1 MVQAKFTPILLGSDI
16 NVYGMARSFNEA
28 YGIKVQAWAASQLA
42 ATRYSKIV
50 DVEVHEGFEEDPGF
64 MNVMKQKIEEYK
76 NHPEPVILIACGD
89 GYAELLAKH
98 KDELKDT
105 FVVPY
110 IDYDLLEKLISKEG
124 FYEIAEK
131 YGLPYPHT
139 KIVTMD
145 DYKAENY
152 LNLPF
157 DYPVELKP
165 EDPVS
170 WLNCQFEGRKKAFTI
185 HDEAELVDIVGKIY
199 TNGYTEDLILQDFI
213 PGDDSNMR
221 VLNAYVD
228 KDHKVKMMCLG
239 HPLLEDPT
247 PQSIGNY
254 MAILP
259 AFSQKL
265 YDTVQSFLE
274 KLNYTG
280 MANFDIKYDPRD
292 GEYKFFEINLR
303 QGRSSFYVTLNGYN
317 LAKWYVD
324 DYVEDNLKDKPT
336 VYGNKDGANY
346 MLWLGVPK
354 KIFKEY
360 AYDNG
365 SKRLAEKLIDEGHY
379 GTTVFYDKD
388 RSLKRWLLMHYMFH
402 NYYARYKKYYQV
414 NKGQYF
420 EEEAKKLEK
429 QALRDGQQEKHENE
443 I

>member
-1 MVQAKFTPILLGSDI
+1 MSKKFTPILLGSDI

-28 YGIKVQAWAASQLA
+28 YGIKVKALADIQLA

-50 DVEVHEGFEEDPGF
+50 DVELHHGFSADPTFMDVMRKKMEIYKDHE
-64 MNVMKQKIEEYK
+64 
-76 NHPEPVILIACGD
+76 EPVILIACGD

-98 KDELKDT
+98 KEELSKV

-110 IDYDLLEKLISKEG
+110 IDYDLLEVLISKEG
-124 FYEIAEK
+124 FYKTAEK
-131 YGLPYPHT
+131 YGLPYPKT
-139 KIVTMD
+139 QIITMD

-152 LNLPF
+152 LTIPF

-170 WLNCQFEGRKKAFTI
+170 WLNCQFEGRKKTFTI
-185 HDEAELVDIVGKIY
+185 HDEAELADIVGKIY
-199 TNGYTEDLILQDFI
+199 THGYKADLILQDFI

-221 VLNAYVD
+221 TLNAYVD
-228 KDHKVKMMCLG
+228 KNHQVKMMCLG

-254 MAILP
+254 VIILP
-259 AFSQKL
+259 AYDEKL
-265 YDTVQSFLE
+265 YEQVQSFLE

-280 MANFDIKYDPRD
+280 MANFDIKYDVRD
-292 GEYKFFEINLR
+292 GQYKFFEINLR

-317 LAKWYVD
+317 LAKWYID
-324 DYVEDNLKDKPT
+324 DYVEDSLKDKKT
-336 VYGNKDGANY
+336 VYGNKLKSEHK
-346 MLWLGVPK
+346 LWLGVPV

-360 AYDNG
+360 TYDNDA
-365 SKRLAEKLIDEGHY
+365 KRTAEELIREGRY

-388 RSLKRWLLMHYMFH
+388 RNFKRWLLMKYMFH
-402 NYYARYKKYYQV
+402 NYYARYKKYYEV

-420 EEEAKKLEK
+420 EEEAKKL
-429 QALRDGQQEKHENE
+429 GQQKEK
-443 I
+443 

>member
-1 MVQAKFTPILLGSDI
+1 MTKNFTPILLGSDI

-28 YGIKVQAWAASQLA
+28 YGIKVKALADVQLA

-50 DVEVHEGFEEDPGF
+50 DVHLHHGFSADPTFMEVMRQEMDLYKDHE
-64 MNVMKQKIEEYK
+64 
-76 NHPEPVILIACGD
+76 EPVILIACGD

-98 KDELKDT
+98 KEELSKV

-110 IDYDLLEKLISKEG
+110 IDYDLLEVLISKEG
-124 FYEIAEK
+124 FYKTAEK
-131 YGLPYPHT
+131 YGLPYPKT
-139 KIVTMD
+139 KIITMD

-152 LNLPF
+152 LTIPF

-170 WLNCQFEGRKKAFTI
+170 WLNCQFEGRKKTFTI
-185 HDEAELVDIVGKIY
+185 HDEEELADIVGKIY
-199 TNGYTEDLILQDFI
+199 THGYTEDLILQDFI

-221 VLNAYVD
+221 TLNAYVD
-228 KDHKVKMMCLG
+228 KNHQVKMMCLG

-254 MAILP
+254 MTILP
-259 AFSQKL
+259 AYDEKL
-265 YDTVQSFLE
+265 YEQVQSFLE

-280 MANFDIKYDPRD
+280 MANFDIKYDTRD
-292 GEYKFFEINLR
+292 GQYKFFEINLR

-324 DYVEDNLKDKPT
+324 DYVEDSLKEKDT
-336 VYGNKDGANY
+336 VYGNKLKSEY
-346 MLWLGVPK
+346 KLWLGVPV

-360 AYDNG
+360 AFDNEA
-365 SKRLAEKLIDEGHY
+365 KQNAEELIHEGRY

-388 RSLKRWLLMHYMFH
+388 RNFKRWLLMKYMFH
-402 NYYARYKKYYQV
+402 NYFARYKKYYQV

-420 EEEAKKLEK
+420 EKNK
-429 QALRDGQQEKHENE
+429 
-443 I
+443 

>member
-1 MVQAKFTPILLGSDI
+1 MTKKFTPILLGSDI

-28 YGIKVQAWAASQLA
+28 YGIKVKALADTQLA

-50 DVEVHEGFEEDPGF
+50 DVELHQGFSEDPTF
-64 MNVMKQKIEEYK
+64 MEVMKKKMDIYK
-76 NHPEPVILIACGD
+76 NHKEPVILIACGD

-98 KDELKDT
+98 KDELSEV
-105 FVVPY
+105 FIVPY

-124 FYEIAEK
+124 FYEIAEE
-131 YGLPYPHT
+131 YGLPYPKT
-139 KIVTMD
+139 KIITMD
-145 DYKAENY
+145 DFKSGDYMDV
-152 LNLPF
+152 PF
-157 DYPVELKP
+157 DFPVELKP

-170 WLNCQFEGRKKAFTI
+170 WLDVHFEGRKKAFTI
-185 HDEAELVDIVGKIY
+185 HDKDEFKDIVGKIY
-199 TNGYTEDLILQDFI
+199 GNGYKADLILQDFI

-228 KDHKVKMMCLG
+228 KDHQVKMMCMG

-259 AFSQKL
+259 EYNEKL
-265 YDTVQSFLE
+265 YEQVQTFLE

-280 MANFDIKYDPRD
+280 MANFDIKYDERD
-292 GEYKFFEINLR
+292 GQYKFFEINLR

-317 LAKWYVD
+317 LAKWYID
-324 DYVEDNLKDKPT
+324 DYVEDNLKDKDT
-336 VYGNKDGANY
+336 VYGNKLKSKY
-346 MLWLGVPK
+346 MLWLGVPV

-360 AYDNG
+360 AYENEAKDT
-365 SKRLAEKLIDEGHY
+365 AEELIHEGRY

-388 RSLKRWLLMHYMFH
+388 RGFKRWLLMKYMFH
-402 NYYARYKKYYQV
+402 NYFARYKKYYQV

-420 EEEAKKLEK
+420 EKRK
-429 QALRDGQQEKHENE
+429 
-443 I
+443 

>member
-1 MVQAKFTPILLGSDI
+1 MSKKFTPILLGSDI
-16 NVYGMARSFNEA
+16 NVYGMARSFNEE
-28 YGIKVQAWAASQLA
+28 YGIRVKALADTQLA

-50 DVEVHEGFEEDPGF
+50 DVQLHPGFSEDPTF
-64 MNVMKQKIEEYK
+64 IEVMRKEMDIYR
-76 NHPEPVILIACGD
+76 NHEEPVILIACGD

-98 KDELKDT
+98 KDELSQV

-110 IDYDLLEKLISKEG
+110 IEYDLLKKLISKEG
-124 FYEIAEK
+124 FYEIAEQ
-131 YGLPYPHT
+131 YGLPYPKT
-139 KIVTMD
+139 KIITMD
-145 DYKAENY
+145 DYKQENY
-152 LNLPF
+152 LSFPF

-170 WLNCQFEGRKKAFTI
+170 WLDVQFEGRKKAFTI

-199 TNGYTEDLILQDFI
+199 TNGYKADLILQDFI

-228 KDHKVKMMCLG
+228 KNHQVKMMCMG

-259 AFSQKL
+259 EYNEKL
-265 YDTVQSFLE
+265 YEQVQSFLE

-280 MANFDIKYDPRD
+280 MANFDIKYDARD
-292 GEYKFFEINLR
+292 GQYKFFEINLR

-324 DYVEDNLKDKPT
+324 DYVEDSLKEQDT
-336 VYGNKDGANY
+336 VYGNKLKSKHV
-346 MLWLGVPK
+346 LWLGVPV

-360 AYDNG
+360 AYENET
-365 SKRLAEKLIDEGHY
+365 KRIAEELVHEGRY

-388 RSLKRWLLMHYMFH
+388 HSFKRWLLMKYMFH

-420 EEEAKKLEK
+420 QAEAEKMEKLESK
-429 QALRDGQQEKHENE
+429 
-443 I
+443 

>member
-213 PGDDSNMR
+213 PGDDS
-221 VLNAYVD
+221 
-228 KDHKVKMMCLG
+228 KH
-239 HPLLEDPT
+239 
-247 PQSIGNY
+247 I
-254 MAILP
+254 IL
-259 AFSQKL
+259 
-265 YDTVQSFLE
+265 
-274 KLNYTG
+274 
-280 MANFDIKYDPRD
+280 
-292 GEYKFFEINLR
+292 
-303 QGRSSFYVTLNGYN
+303 TL
-317 LAKWYVD
+317 
-324 DYVEDNLKDKPT
+324 
-336 VYGNKDGANY
+336 
-346 MLWLGVPK
+346 
-354 KIFKEY
+354 
-360 AYDNG
+360 
-365 SKRLAEKLIDEGHY
+365 
-379 GTTVFYDKD
+379 
-388 RSLKRWLLMHYMFH
+388 
-402 NYYARYKKYYQV
+402 
-414 NKGQYF
+414 
-420 EEEAKKLEK
+420 
-429 QALRDGQQEKHENE
+429 
-443 I
+443 